1 MSRTAII
8 SALLG
13 ILLLLGGCSA
23 LRFGYNQGA
32 DIAYWWIDR
41 YVDIEESQSRDLREG
56 IAEWF
61 GWHRASQLPE
71 YAALLARMQTTLA
84 GPVTPGQVC
93 LWVEEVSDRLSV
105 SYDRAVPAMAR
116 FARTLTPGQLAHM
129 ERKYARN
136 NADYR
141 ERFLQSSLRERLEAS
156 VARIAD
162 RAEMLYGRLDE
173 PQRERVRLLMAQS
186 PFDPEGWLEER
197 QRRQRLVL
205 ETLRRI
211 AAEPLPD
218 DEAEAALRRILA
230 HTLRSPRPDYRA
242 YQERLSQYN
251 CDFAAQI
258 HNLATS
264 AQRERAVARLKN
276 WEGDLRA
283 LVAHMP

>member
-13 ILLLLGGCSA
+13 ILLWLGGCSA
-23 LRFGYNQGA
+23 VRFGYNQGP

-41 YVDIEESQSRDLREG
+41 YVDIEGSQSRDLREG

-71 YAALLARMQTTLA
+71 YAALLAHMQTTLA

-93 LWVEEVSDRLSV
+93 GWVNDVSERLAV
-105 SYDRAVPAMAR
+105 SYNRAVPAMAR

-141 ERFLQSSLRERLEAS
+141 ERFLQPSPQKRLDAS
-156 VARIAD
+156 VERITD

-173 PQRERVRLLMAQS
+173 PQRERVRQLTAQS
-186 PFDPEGWLEER
+186 PFDPQGWLDER
-197 QRRQRLVL
+197 QRRQQLVL
-205 ETLRRI
+205 ATLRRI
-211 AAEPLPD
+211 GAEPLPD
-218 DEAEAALRRILA
+218 DEAHAALRRILT

-242 YQERLSQYN
+242 YQERLAQYN
-251 CDFAAQI
+251 CEFAAQL
-258 HNLATS
+258 HNLATPP
-264 AQRERAVARLKN
+264 QRARAVARLKN
-276 WEGDLRA
+276 LEDDLRA
-283 LVAHMP
+283 LGAQLP